1 MRAGA
6 GCSSAAALLIG
17 TSWIAGAADIRIPKP
32 EGWQT
37 REHLVA
43 VRGDRYA
50 VALYNP
56 RSSKQGSI
64 LIQGHGEE
72 TVRTE
77 LQGTIMHMELAATGR
92 HVALMRTV
100 RDPGGRGLGA
110 VMELLDG
117 GGTVRQVAGSGAASR
132 FSTSGQVLYRPIEDE
147 DGLFRSVA
155 IFDLTGEPV
164 ETLELGRPFSDVLVI
179 GNGKEL
185 VVLRSPGAESATRGG
200 GKGGKGD
207 EDDESALR
215 PVTLT
220 RIRARQ
226 PDTPLWTLAFDPQP
240 AHLTGNMLR
249 SLDEGSFLLLLES
262 GRLGWVSLKGK
273 VLHEHDPASGA
284 VVAAAGPRPG
294 SLVLQHSDRVALLDA
309 ETGRLSE
316 PAAGTENGFVAD
328 GRLVRDLGAEL
339 VIEDI
344 DWERRIEDKW
354 PDTP

>member
-6 GCSSAAALLIG
+6 GCSTAAALLIG
-17 TSWIAGAADIRIPKP
+17 TSWIASAAEIRIPKP
-32 EGWQT
+32 EGWRT

-43 VRGDRYA
+43 VRGERYA

-100 RDPGGRGLGA
+100 RDPRGRGLGA

-179 GNGKEL
+179 GNGKQL
-185 VVLRSPGAESATRGG
+185 VVLRSPSSAGCSRTESSRSVRWRSRCRGRPRW
-200 GKGGKGD
+200 KGWSSPWVVAWRG
-207 EDDESALR
+207 
-215 PVTLT
+215 
-220 RIRARQ
+220 
-226 PDTPLWTLAFDPQP
+226 WTTASPRCSRTCCP
-240 AHLTGNMLR
+240 
-249 SLDEGSFLLLLES
+249 S
-262 GRLGWVSLKGK
+262 GRRIGRS
-273 VLHEHDPASGA
+273 
-284 VVAAAGPRPG
+284 
-294 SLVLQHSDRVALLDA
+294 QLL
-309 ETGRLSE
+309 RHV
-316 PAAGTENGFVAD
+316 GFSSRTSSIA
-328 GRLVRDLGAEL
+328 
-339 VIEDI
+339 
-344 DWERRIEDKW
+344 
-354 PDTP
+354 